1 MSELPHMNT
10 SSYQY
15 IPLGALSQTL
25 CSHDLYSPME
35 PDSLCR
41 CANQSTYASPTFR
54 PKVILNAQ
62 DRPALARLHLLIPL
76 SKNFVQRSLL
86 RTTNMPYK
94 GLQAGNDTKRT
105 LTFLKYII
113 RSWPGICLSQP
124 QRRIRR
130 SSPLSMVSAGFRNLI
145 LTR

>member
-94 GLQAGNDTKRT
+94 HLQACNDTKRT
-105 LTFLKYII
+105 LNSLKYII
-113 RSWPGICLSQP
+113 HSHLARSWPGICLSLP

-130 SSPLSMVSAGFRNLI
+130 SSPLSMVAAGF
-145 LTR
+145 